1 MKKIILTILSIIIM
15 TSLISAAEISGTL
28 FSHEG
33 LCNKSCQKI
42 KLIESRQTVY
52 TDHQEKFTFRNVKP
66 GRYTLIVYTDS
77 KPEICEHILLKKGQ
91 KSCYSCFDIHGTG
104 VKAQR
109 YKNIKI

>member
-1 MKKIILTILSIIIM
+1 M